1 MTDPNPVAPK
11 IAELGQKV
19 RRIIAQGERQPA
31 NIDGPKTENQIRP
44 EAAQP
49 AQPFNRQRHT
59 RNFIIFLQSL
69 AIIALVAV
77 AYGARK
83 DLKAERETNAFLT
96 SRPAPKGLSLSEV
109 SQWRAQC
116 GYLVGSHKSKAVDAF
131 GVPTVDGSAV
141 DFMMW
146 LPSPKTGGRQIS
158 ASLSHDWIVSVTVEP
173 KPEEF
178 LDFVTVM
185 QKAEDFTFSGL
196 WGAFVVTKKDGS
208 AVLTYAIERDG
219 LNFASIEFR

>member
-1 MTDPNPVAPK
+1 MRRSTTYSGVSRRPIRWISAICAIPANHPRKPSPLLATRPPHAEAKGPPMTDPNPVAPK

-158 ASLSHDWIVSVTVEP
+158 ASLSHDWIVSVTV
-173 KPEEF
+173 
-178 LDFVTVM
+178 
-185 QKAEDFTFSGL
+185 
-196 WGAFVVTKKDGS
+196 
-208 AVLTYAIERDG
+208 
-219 LNFASIEFR
+219 